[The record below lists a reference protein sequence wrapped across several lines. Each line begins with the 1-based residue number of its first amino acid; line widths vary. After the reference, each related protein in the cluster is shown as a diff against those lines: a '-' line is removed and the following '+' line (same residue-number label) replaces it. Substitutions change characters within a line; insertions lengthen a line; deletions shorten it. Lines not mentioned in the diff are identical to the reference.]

1 LRNTSRITVTYG
13 LRFSTAFAIYQVED
27 RLVMVIET
35 EAQFS
40 FSHKALLDEQNAA
53 VKRWESLMARF
64 QKPLRNTAPAEKWRL
79 AKSVFCLT
87 ESLEAV
93 NG

>member
-1 LRNTSRITVTYG
+1 MRFCMVLDLQDDPNLIEEYLAHHRHVWPEILDSIRNSGIRDME
-13 LRFSTAFAIYQVED
+13 IYQVED

-53 VKRWESLMARF
+53 PKHRACRKMA
-64 QKPLRNTAPAEKWRL
+64 A
-79 AKSVFCLT
+79 
-87 ESLEAV
+87 
-93 NG
+93 G